1 LSEVCDARHRYAF
14 VDRFLFHRG
23 LCLREGLSEVEVAM
37 DIMTIAALALAV
49 LLLGYLVFTLLAPE
63 KF

>member
-37 DIMTIAALALAV
+37 DIM
-49 LLLGYLVFTLLAPE
+49 VFTLLAPE